1 MEVVV
6 HFRLDE
12 VSYVFVHRGA
22 GGLVFLRRGRPHVV
36 AAQFRF
42 GLALEHGFLHVDG
55 NGGYQSV
62 ADVGIFLVLVVE
74 LLDGTGNVFL
84 QGSLVCAALGGVLPV
99 DKGVVLFAVLVGVC
113 EGNLDVLSFQVDD
126 VVKAFAGHVVF
137 QQVLQPVAGNDALA
151 VVNEGEARIQVGVVA
166 QQGFYELVLEGI
178 VQEECGVRFEE
189 DIGSAFFCRVFG
201 HITQQRS
208 FLEDGGT
215 YFAVAV
221 TAYLETATQ
230 RIDRLDA
237 HAVQSDT
244 FLESLRV
251 IFTPGIQFADRLYQ
265 FALRNAS
272 SIVAYADTQ
281 TVFYSHFYTLS
292 GTHLELVDAVVHH
305 FFQQHIDAV
314 IVL

>member
-1 MEVVV
+1 M
-6 HFRLDE
+6 
-12 VSYVFVHRGA
+12 
-22 GGLVFLRRGRPHVV
+22 
-36 AAQFRF
+36 
-42 GLALEHGFLHVDG
+42 
-55 NGGYQSV
+55 
-62 ADVGIFLVLVVE
+62 
-74 LLDGTGNVFL
+74 
-84 QGSLVCAALGGVLPV
+84 CAALGGVLPV

-244 FLESLRV
+244 FLESL
-251 IFTPGIQFADRLYQ
+251 
-265 FALRNAS
+265 
-272 SIVAYADTQ
+272 
-281 TVFYSHFYTLS
+281 
-292 GTHLELVDAVVHH
+292 
-305 FFQQHIDAV
+305 
-314 IVL
+314 